1 MLKNHPALGGAKAWR
16 STGLWRGGPATYK
29 VVVVNIDIEANDM
42 RARPGVPSYPL
53 LDYPKAFETPIHI
66 VRYCAVKTSVCD
78 RAKQIAYGSIFP
90 QSD

>member
-42 RARPGVPSYPL
+42 RARPGVPSRTRSWTIPRRL
-53 LDYPKAFETPIHI
+53 KRLFT
-66 VRYCAVKTSVCD
+66 
-78 RAKQIAYGSIFP
+78 
-90 QSD
+90 